1 MYEGHVITRCTSLT
15 TYEQLILSAFD
26 ELDATFSK
34 ESNHRGGRKT
44 QLRLAADYK
53 LIKASISTTRSNE
66 ELSASERVV
75 PPQLTDQR
83 LARFLGEARKCWV
96 LEDFHKV
103 RPEVKRR
110 IAEAMKVFVD
120 CAAEHESVKIIAIG
134 AVGSARDVIA
144 YESNMKNRVAEIE
157 VPLMTIEE
165 VREILSKGEQLL
177 NIVIPNSVKEDIA
190 RHSNGLPAVCHQL
203 ALNLCNAAEL
213 VETVEAVEP
222 EKMTEADFQTAVTY
236 YIEDES
242 DSVKSLFERA
252 LRQQRKRKFN
262 NCALILE
269 ALAQSEADDGL
280 SKGELVK
287 AIKRKEPAYP
297 QGNVTRYLEL
307 LQTEDRGAILR
318 FYATSQR
325 YDFANPFHKVYARM
339 LFSKSKSKSKSK
351 SVPVDINWQWAT
363 FSSHI
368 VDVFTASLSKSVD
381 LSDLDKWVTARR
393 VRDEDK

>member
-1 MYEGHVITRCTSLT
+1 M
-15 TYEQLILSAFD
+15 
-26 ELDATFSK
+26 
-34 ESNHRGGRKT
+34 
-44 QLRLAADYK
+44 
-53 LIKASISTTRSNE
+53 
-66 ELSASERVV
+66 
-75 PPQLTDQR
+75 
-83 LARFLGEARKCWV
+83 

-103 RPEVKRR
+103 KPEVKRR

-157 VPLMTIEE
+157 VPLMTVEE

-177 NIVIPNSVKEDIA
+177 NVVIPDSVKDDIA

-213 VETVEAVEP
+213 VETVEAAEP
-222 EKMTEADFQTAVTY
+222 ERMTEDDFQTAVTY

-242 DSVKSLFERA
+242 DSVKSIFERA

-269 ALAQSEADDGL
+269 ALAQSEAEDGL

-287 AIKRKEPAYP
+287 AIKEREPAYP

-307 LQTEDRGAILR
+307 LQTEDRGGILR
-318 FYATSQR
+318 FYANSQR
-325 YDFANPFHKVYARM
+325 YDFTNPFHKVYARM
-339 LFSKSKSKSKSK
+339 LFSKSKSKSQSK
-351 SVPVDINWQWAT
+351 SAPVDIKWRWKT
-363 FSSHI
+363 FSSQT
-368 VDVFTASLSKSVD
+368 VDSFTVSISQFVD
-381 LSDLDKWVTARR
+381 PSDLDKWITVRNEIRR
-393 VRDEDK
+393 G